1 MKKYLTIAAS
11 FLFMT
16 SAIYAQQAN
25 DSKPNENTNA
35 PEITF
40 KDKVYD
46 YGTIFMGGDGNSEF
60 EFTNTGKEP
69 LILSSVRSSCGCTV
83 PSWPREPILPGKKAV
98 ITVKYDTKRLGP
110 INKSVTVMS
119 NAKNPTE
126 VLRLSGN
133 ITKKPVEST
142 IPEKSVSPEMTPGTK

>member
-1 MKKYLTIAAS
+1 MKKGFTIAAS
-11 FLFMT
+11 LLFMV
-16 SAIYAQQAN
+16 SATFAQPVT
-25 DSKPNENTNA
+25 DSKSNENTNA
-35 PEITF
+35 PVITF
-40 KDKVYD
+40 EKSVND
-46 YGTIFMGGDGNSEF
+46 YGTLFVGGDGNSEF

-83 PSWPREPILPGKKAV
+83 PSWPREPILPGKKGV
-98 ITVKYDTKRLGP
+98 ITVKYDTKRMGP

-133 ITKKPVEST
+133 IIKKPEEST
-142 IPEKSVSPEMTPGTK
+142 IPEKSLSPAMAPPSR